1 METPGHTGHT
11 GARGQTDHTDEPH
24 NHPPKPKDT
33 GLPVQYRRTLPV
45 KRHPG
50 AGLRP
55 VWFLSYKPLSRDTPD
70 GCEDLRTHGSD
81 PHMFTVLAHSFS
93 TASTQIH
100 SGPLARQRGTVG
112 RSSPGPCRNLR
123 LIPSASFAGGPR
135 DSGRALDP
143 PPLPLPP
150 PNTPPQCRAVLA
162 APLSVTRSAGWY
174 TTKNWSI
181 PIPYKFFPV
190 AKPSYLGNPQVN
202 NRNSYPLQKPLWVT
216 AALSIH

>member
-1 METPGHTGHT
+1 M
-11 GARGQTDHTDEPH
+11 
-24 NHPPKPKDT
+24 
-33 GLPVQYRRTLPV
+33 
-45 KRHPG
+45 
-50 AGLRP
+50 RP

-100 SGPLARQRGTVG
+100 SGPLARQRVTVG

-135 DSGRALDP
+135 ETGRA
-143 PPLPLPP
+143 LPLPP
-150 PNTPPQCRAVLA
+150 FLPPPSPRLA
-162 APLSVTRSAGWY
+162 PSWPHLSVTRSAGWY